1 MKIGTHITRGGVG
14 ILAFAAAVLLAAP
27 AALADPPPGGRAVAS
42 DAVDRNLANDRA
54 HARQPTPPL
63 DVIER
68 YVESRARLGRAADR
82 YEPNPS
88 TGDSGAV
95 SAPPVVSG
103 GFDWG
108 DAGLG
113 AALGIAA
120 SLIAG
125 GGVLIARRRLMHA

>member
-1 MKIGTHITRGGVG
+1 VIGTHIRRGGVA
-14 ILAFAAAVLLAAP
+14 ILAFASAVVLAAP
-27 AALADPPPGGRAVAS
+27 AALADPPQGHRALSS
-42 DAVDRNLANDRA
+42 DMVDRYLANDRA

-82 YEPNPS
+82 YEPNRS
-88 TGDSGAV
+88 TGDISAA

-108 DAGLG
+108 DAGVG
-113 AALGIAA
+113 AALGFAV

-125 GGVLIARRRLMHA
+125 GLVLIARERLMHA